1 MVIEGWVIAVILI
14 VVVGFIIFAVFRIVD
29 SYRHQ
34 TTTGKED
41 LKGKTVE
48 VREPLNPEGTVF
60 YEGELWRAVSDSGTV
75 ESGEE
80 VVITKVEGLKLR
92 VTKKTKE

>member
-14 VVVGFIIFAVFRIVD
+14 VVIGFIIFAVFRIVD

-48 VREPLNPEGTVF
+48 VRESLNPEGTVF

-80 VVITKVEGLKLR
+80 VVITKIEGLKLR